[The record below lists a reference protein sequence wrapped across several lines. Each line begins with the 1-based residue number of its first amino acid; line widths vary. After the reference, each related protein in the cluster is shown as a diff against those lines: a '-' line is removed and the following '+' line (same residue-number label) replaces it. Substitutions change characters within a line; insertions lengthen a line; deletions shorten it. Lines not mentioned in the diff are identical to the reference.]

1 MKTRNRAII
10 LSLAALAAACGGQR
24 GDDESS
30 PASTSVDD
38 TTTSVDDTTT
48 TVGAA
53 TTTEGTAAV
62 ASTPGTEVTTTEAEA
77 TTTEAEA
84 TTTTEA
90 APASLIDLADCPAD
104 YNPIEGVTEDE
115 IRFASSVPQSGPA
128 GTFNFIASGIRSY
141 FNYYNATKG
150 GYEGR
155 NLVLDIKDDVYEPNR
170 TLENVEEFLGS
181 DQRPFAFLGMIGTPN
196 NLFVWDKINEA
207 CIPHLYVLTGAAEWG
222 ADIPTHPWSV
232 GVLPVYQLEVGVFLD
247 YLVEQNP
254 GVKTLA
260 LLYQND
266 DYGESYRMGLEK
278 AAAEHGLE
286 IVATETHERGETII
300 DIQIN
305 NLAESGAD
313 VFIGGITGDAC
324 TNAIRAIGESAW
336 DPILYIS
343 QTCTSKNF
351 LDAAGPDG
359 ATGAD
364 KHAADVYSVTY
375 IQDPSNPAFASS
387 PGMSEYLANVE
398 VYKDPN
404 MPMLPNVG
412 ITAVGWQIG
421 ELVAATL
428 ESAGELSR
436 PAIMDAARSL
446 DFDGSMLLDGVSFQT
461 GGTADPYALEQFSV
475 VQYDGTNYKY
485 SEIRDYEGRTLDF
498 VDVDD
503 LALE

>member
-1 MKTRNRAII
+1 MKVRKRAVIF
-10 LSLAALAAACGGQR
+10 SLAALAAACGGQR
-24 GDDESS
+24 GDDETS
-30 PASTSVDD
+30 PASSASETSVED
-38 TTTSVDDTTT
+38 TTP
-48 TVGAA
+48 
-53 TTTEGTAAV
+53 TAE
-62 ASTPGTEVTTTEAEA
+62 P
-77 TTTEAEA
+77 EA
-84 TTTTEA
+84 TTTTA
-90 APASLIDLADCPAD
+90 AEPASLIDLADCPEG
-104 YNPIEGVTEDE
+104 YNPTEGVTDGE

-150 GYEGR
+150 GFEGR

-196 NLFVWDKINEA
+196 NLFVWDQINDE

-247 YLVEQNP
+247 YLIEQNP

-278 AAAEHGLE
+278 AAADHGLE
-286 IVATETHERGETII
+286 IVATETHERGETIL

-313 VFIGGITGDAC
+313 VFIGGITGDTC

-336 DPILYIS
+336 EPILYIS

-364 KHAADVYSVTY
+364 KHAANVYSVTY
-375 IQDPSNPAFASS
+375 IQDPSNPAFATT

-421 ELVAATL
+421 ELVVATL
-428 ESAGELSR
+428 ESSGELSR
-436 PAIMDAARSL
+436 PAIMDAARRL

-461 GGTADPYALEQFSV
+461 GGTDDPYALEQFSV
-475 VQYDGTNYKY
+475 VQYDGTNYQY
-485 SEIRDYEGRTLDF
+485 SEIRDFEGRTLDF
-498 VDVDD
+498 VDVED
-503 LALE
+503 LSLE